1 MQTFLYSL
9 PILLQT
15 CPHRAVQDLLQRF
28 TSNIS
33 KECLNNWFM
42 RFIRFSLKA
51 TPAQLPCTVRS
62 KKRNPLSLAFTY
74 HITFSLL
81 PLILEVH
88 WQCQHN
94 VSGTKGAV
102 NLFLATITSI
112 RQFSGDY
119 WSAGG
124 HLITTGH
131 EGKICIPQ
139 LVCKW
144 LQEDVCCCWVK
155 LIAVGIH
162 IFPYWTEKKCC
173 SVETVSATLQ
183 VTDGLFAVTHLVLQL
198 RAWCS

>member
-1 MQTFLYSL
+1 MPFTEQSRIFSRDL
-9 PILLQT
+9 PQNLQGM
-15 CPHRAVQDLLQRF
+15 PP
-28 TSNIS
+28 N
-33 KECLNNWFM
+33 LNRFM
-42 RFIRFSLKA
+42 RFIKFSLKA
-51 TPAQLPCTVRS
+51 TPVQLPCTVRS

-112 RQFSGDY
+112 HQFSGDY
-119 WSAGG
+119 WSVGG
-124 HLITTGH
+124 HLITIGH
-131 EGKICIPQ
+131 EGKIRIPR

-155 LIAVGIH
+155 LIAVKEYT
-162 IFPYWTEKKCC
+162 FFYTEQKRK
-173 SVETVSATLQ
+173 V
-183 VTDGLFAVTHLVLQL
+183 VL
-198 RAWCS
+198 